1 MKRLLTMLTAM
12 IVFVANIAA
21 QGTSGE
27 ISGTVIDDKNEAVF
41 GAIVQITSGGIVK
54 GGAVTDENGE
64 YIIKPLAP
72 GRYDMKA
79 NYSGYKEN
87 ITKEILVAAGRTTKV
102 NVKMEVSS
110 STVHTGRCGYNA

>member
-41 GAIVQITSGGIVK
+41 GAIVQITSGG
-54 GGAVTDENGE
+54 E
-64 YIIKPLAP
+64 
-72 GRYDMKA
+72 
-79 NYSGYKEN
+79 
-87 ITKEILVAAGRTTKV
+87 
-102 NVKMEVSS
+102 
-110 STVHTGRCGYNA
+110 